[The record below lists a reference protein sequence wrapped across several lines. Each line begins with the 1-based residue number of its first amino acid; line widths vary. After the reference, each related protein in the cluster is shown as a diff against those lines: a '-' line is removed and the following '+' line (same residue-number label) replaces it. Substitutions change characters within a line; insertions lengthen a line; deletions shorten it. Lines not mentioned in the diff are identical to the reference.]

1 MDTLL
6 IFVFRLQF
14 CAPDWVKYS
23 LSVACASDTLRKFP
37 PVLPATFVP
46 VVTQCSMDG
55 PVLAHMII
63 VEQGNY
69 TNVTL

>member
-1 MDTLL
+1 MDTLV
-6 IFVFRLQF
+6 ICVFGLQF
-14 CAPDWVKYS
+14 CAPDWMKYS
-23 LSVACASDTLRKFP
+23 LSLVCALRKFP